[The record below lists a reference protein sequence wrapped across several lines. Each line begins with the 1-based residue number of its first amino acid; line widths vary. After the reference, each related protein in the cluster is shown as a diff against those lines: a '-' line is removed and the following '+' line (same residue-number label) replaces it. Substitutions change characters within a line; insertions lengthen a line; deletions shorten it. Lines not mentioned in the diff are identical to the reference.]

1 MLPWFLKILAISSM
15 TLAALPQSPE
25 TGFFQRKDLGPTNE
39 RQRLFNE
46 WPISEF
52 HEEIDRFHSNSCV
65 VKTSFGHIPSIEQSK
80 L

>member
-1 MLPWFLKILAISSM
+1 MLPWFLNILAISSM

-25 TGFFQRKDLGPTNE
+25 TGFCQRKYLGPTNE

-52 HEEIDRFHSNSCV
+52 HEKID
-65 VKTSFGHIPSIEQSK
+65 SIQTRA
-80 L
+80 